1 MAKAKKSTGV
11 ALVEGTQSLA
21 TLGQADIPGM
31 LKIVLAKIKELKGNM
46 PETSKTTGI
55 LPGFDKKVKEI
66 DTVEELI
73 KAHSSIIGRAKAYNE
88 SAEML
93 EVNIEKFPFKLEGST
108 AEEWINDIKSTINI
122 VKNKV
127 ALDKFEQVRIKLES
141 NLSAKMKLA
150 KDLEDCQN
158 ILID

>member
-1 MAKAKKSTGV
+1 MVKVKKSTGV

-46 PETSKTTGI
+46 PETSKTTGS
-55 LPGFDKKVKEI
+55 LPGFGKIKEI
-66 DTVEELI
+66 KTVEDLI
-73 KAHSSIIGRAKAYNE
+73 KAHSSVVGRQVAYNA
-88 SAEML
+88 SAAAL
-93 EVNIEKFPFKLEGST
+93 DVNVDKFPFKIEGST
-108 AEEWINDIKSTINI
+108 TEEWVNDIKATINI

-127 ALDKFEQVRIKLES
+127 ALDKFDQVRIKLES